1 MSKADAP
8 KFGKKYT
15 DAEIALV
22 LAYGNKHTLKTL
34 AKFLGRNVGAID
46 MILRWGGNYSE
57 RELLEGSYKDNAF
70 VHTIRRVRKEL
81 GMR

>member
-1 MSKADAP
+1 MSKTDAP

-34 AKFLGRNVGAID
+34 ARFLGRNVGAID
-46 MILRWGGNYSE
+46 MILRWGGNYSD
-57 RELLEGSYKDNAF
+57 RELLESSHKDNAF
-70 VHTIRRVRKEL
+70 VRDIRRVRKEL